1 MDANHKEDDPVQKPI
16 ATLVLQVVEMW
27 ECQWKEMLGLTL
39 GLTDKEIH
47 GCTQLF
53 GIQSC
58 PALFE
63 LAGKGFFFFFVV
75 VQNGFD
81 MFGNVIQVMS

>member
-1 MDANHKEDDPVQKPI
+1 MLTTDALVQTRNGSNRGGDCGI
-16 ATLVLQVVEMW
+16 ASLFMEVKNVLVL
-27 ECQWKEMLGLTL
+27 
-39 GLTDKEIH
+39 
-47 GCTQLF
+47 F
-53 GIQSC
+53 GMQSC

-75 VQNGFD
+75 IQNGFD